1 MGPLPVPQTCRT
13 LQNAMWYLIG
23 DVNPYGLDYPVC
35 HEDGSTKRS
44 HKNHP
49 QQPVRPQKSP
59 HRTGTHASFLSAPR
73 S

>member
-49 QQPVRPQKSP
+49 HQPVR
-59 HRTGTHASFLSAPR
+59 TTEIASQGWDTCLLSGCR
-73 S
+73 